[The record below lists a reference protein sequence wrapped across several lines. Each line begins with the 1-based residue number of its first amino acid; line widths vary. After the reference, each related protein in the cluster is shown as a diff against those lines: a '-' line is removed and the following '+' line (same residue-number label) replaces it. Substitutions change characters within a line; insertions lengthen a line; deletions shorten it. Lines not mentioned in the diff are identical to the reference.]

1 MKLLWSKPVPMD
13 SPWEPA
19 YAGVFCKYEDSVNFL
34 YKDGKNIVILAE
46 NSEHVR
52 RIPAGEC
59 SIPLPVHWIL
69 SENKHQP
76 QLFLGDE
83 LVLDISTLEIKM
95 SMDNTEYS
103 KLRKP
108 EKYYAEASFA
118 HDGYEISHKGDFGYQ
133 CVKDGETIW
142 EFRGQ
147 GYLYTDICF
156 RENRVFFG
164 TAGQGGYFYVLD
176 LQTGEPLT
184 KIKTGGTASFA
195 VKDGFCYVLT
205 NEKTAKLLCVDLK
218 EGIYRDELELPGKAS
233 RHSRLFIEGS
243 RLHVISFSVRKSIV
257 QHSYWNCS
265 II

>member
-1 MKLLWSKPVPMD
+1 MKLLWSKPIPMD
-13 SPWEPA
+13 NPWEPA
-19 YAGVFCKYEDSVNFL
+19 CAGVFCRFADTVHFL
-34 YKDGKNIVILAE
+34 YKDGKAVAVLAE
-46 NSEHVR
+46 DSETAR
-52 RIPAGEC
+52 KIPAGDHT
-59 SIPLPVHWIL
+59 IPLPGQWIL
-69 SENKHQP
+69 SDNIVFLNEEL
-76 QLFLGDE
+76 LF
-83 LVLDISTLEIKM
+83 DIFGRTFADLSGTTLAA
-95 SMDNTEYS
+95 EYT

-108 EKYYAEASFA
+108 EKYYVEASFS

-133 CVKDGETIW
+133 CTKDGETIW

-176 LQTGEPLT
+176 LETGEPLT

-195 VKDGFCYVLT
+195 VKDGCCYVLT

-218 EGIYRDELELPGKAS
+218 DGRYRDELELPGRAS
-233 RHSRLFIEGS
+233 VYSRLFLAES
-243 RLHVISFSVRKSIV
+243 RIHIITFSVRRRIL

-265 II
+265 TI